1 MAAPVTAYSFSAW
14 FGLRIHKTLRCGV
27 FGVPS
32 FFVNGELFF
41 GQDRLEFV
49 VEALQRS

>member
-1 MAAPVTAYSFSAW
+1 VQ
-14 FGLRIHKTLRCGV
+14 RGV

-32 FFVNGELFF
+32 FFVGDELFF

-49 VEALQRS
+49 IEAVTPR